1 MQSEGTYALITPP
14 EEDNGLGFMQGSTDG
29 VVNTYGKRGFHRPGA
44 PQPTREDRDHFN
56 LRDMQYGCRN
66 FFNSPYACHYD
77 PFPPAL
83 PATVEQ
89 PLLPLPKKPDAWKE
103 LRVFVLV
110 MAVLL
115 LWWSMGQRS

>member
-44 PQPTREDRDHFN
+44 PESSREERDHFN
-56 LRDMQYGCRN
+56 LRDRQYGCRN
-66 FFNSPYACHYD
+66 FFESPYACHYD
-77 PFPPAL
+77 PSPPT
-83 PATVEQ
+83 PMEQ
-89 PLLPLPKKPDAWKE
+89 PPVIPAPEEPNAWKE
-103 LRVFVLV
+103 LRVFVLL

-115 LWWSMGQRS
+115 LWWSFGQRS